1 MKIFI
6 IAGEDS
12 GDKLGAAVI
21 DGLRDILDPPP
32 DFVGV
37 GGIGMT
43 SRGLQSIF
51 PMSEL
56 SVMGFTQIAS
66 QYNKLRKRL
75 NQTVSAILDEQP
87 DILLTIDAPEF
98 CFRVAKKIK
107 FLNKKIPIVHYVA
120 PSVWAWRP
128 NRTKI
133 ISNYIDHVLAL
144 FPFEPPYFHSV
155 GLSCDFVGHPIV
167 SEVTASKDNIN
178 RFKNEFSLGD
188 QPQILCLPGS
198 RKSEIDK
205 IMPTFGRTL
214 EKFSRVLPN
223 ANFILPS
230 TPHVFEYSKKYLEY
244 FPKKTVF
251 LTPENIGFE
260 KYIAH
265 KKASFKIADLALA
278 ASGTVS
284 LELAANNTPMVIGYD
299 MNYFSR
305 QIIQLMMKTDTVT
318 LVNLITS
325 NRNIPECIGTDFKS
339 EKLFLEMVRVF
350 SNNKNQINDF
360 ETTMNLLGKNNEAP
374 NKRAANSL
382 IKFYN
387 KFTAVRLSQTQH

>member
-12 GDKLGAAVI
+12 GDKLGAAAI
-21 DGLRDILDPPP
+21 DGLRDVLDTPPN
-32 DFVGV
+32 FVGI
-37 GGIGMT
+37 GGIDMM
-43 SRGLQSIF
+43 SRGLPSIF
-51 PMSEL
+51 PISEL

-87 DILLTIDAPEF
+87 DILFTIDAPEF

-107 FLNKKIPIVHYVA
+107 FLNKKIPIIHYVA

-128 NRTKI
+128 NRAKI
-133 ISNYIDHVLAL
+133 ISSYIDHVLAL
-144 FPFEPPYFHSV
+144 FPFEPPYFHRV

-167 SEVTASKDNIN
+167 SEVTASKDNVI

-198 RKSEIDK
+198 RKSEIER
-205 IMPTFGRTL
+205 IMPVFGKTL
-214 EKFSRVLPN
+214 EKFSNVLPN

-230 TPHVFEYSKKYLEY
+230 TPHVFEYSKKYLDY

-260 KYIAH
+260 RYLAH

-284 LELAANNTPMVIGYD
+284 LELAANDTPMVIGYD

-325 NRNIPECIGTDFKS
+325 NRNIPECIGADFNS

-350 SNNKNQINDF
+350 SNNKNQIKDF
-360 ETTMNLLGKNNEAP
+360 ETTINLLGKNNEAP
-374 NKRAANSL
+374 NKRAAKSL

-387 KFTAVRLSQTQH
+387 KFRAV

>member
-21 DGLRDILDPPP
+21 DGLRDVLNAPPN
-32 DFVGV
+32 FVGI

-107 FLNKKIPIVHYVA
+107 FLNKKIPIIHYVA

-128 NRTKI
+128 NRAKT

-144 FPFEPPYFHSV
+144 FPFEPPYFHNV

-167 SEVTASKDNIN
+167 SEVTASEDNII

-188 QPQILCLPGS
+188 EPQILCLPGS
-198 RKSEIDK
+198 RKSEIER
-205 IMPTFGRTL
+205 IMPVFGKTL

-223 ANFILPS
+223 VNFILPS
-230 TPHVFEYSKKYLEY
+230 TPHVYEYSKKYLEY

-251 LTPENIGFE
+251 LTPENIGFK

-325 NRNIPECIGTDFKS
+325 NRNIPECIGADFKS
-339 EKLFLEMVRVF
+339 EILFLEMVRVF

-360 ETTMNLLGKNNEAP
+360 ETTMNLLGENNEAP

-382 IKFYN
+382 MKFYN
-387 KFTAVRLSQTQH
+387 KFRAV